1 MKKHIKVLMV
11 GDVVGQPGCRVIYFN
26 LKDLKEKYK
35 VDFTVVNGENAADGF
50 GITPY
55 LAEQIFSS
63 GANVITTGNH
73 IWQKKEIL
81 PFLDDNPYI
90 LRPANYPQ
98 GLEGK
103 GYCIYTLEDGVR
115 IGVINLQGV
124 KSMSPIDNPFFSIDK
139 IINRL
144 KEKEKVSIILVD
156 FHAEL
161 IAEKEAMGF
170 YVDGRTS
177 LLVGTHTHVQT
188 ADEKILPQGTGY
200 ISDIGMTGV
209 LNSVIGGDPAIS
221 IKRSRTQMPIKG
233 ALAEGDAS
241 ISGVI
246 VEIEVETGKCL
257 SIERFI
263 YN

>member
-1 MKKHIKVLMV
+1 MV
-11 GDVVGQPGCRVIYFN
+11 GDVVGQPGCRAVYFR

-81 PFLDDNPYI
+81 PFLDDNPFI

-103 GYCIYTLEDGVR
+103 GYCTYLLDNDLK

-124 KSMSPIDNPFFSIDK
+124 RSMSPIDNPFLSVDK

-144 KEKEKVSIILVD
+144 KEKERVSVILID

-177 LLVGTHTHVQT
+177 LLVGTHTHIQT

-209 LNSVIGGDPAIS
+209 LDSVIGGDPTIS
-221 IKRSRTQMPIKG
+221 IRRSRTQMPIKG
-233 ALAEGDAS
+233 SLAEGDAFVC
-241 ISGVI
+241 GV
-246 VEIEVETGKCL
+246 VAEIEIETGKCI

-263 YN
+263 YD

>member
-1 MKKHIKVLMV
+1 MKSKIKVLFI
-11 GDVVGQPGCRVIYFN
+11 GDVVGQPGCRAIYFN

-81 PFLDDNPYI
+81 PFLEDNDFI
-90 LRPANYPQ
+90 IRPANYPQ

-103 GYCIYTLEDGVR
+103 GYCIFPLDENIK

-124 KSMSPIDNPFFSIDK
+124 RSMPPIDNPFFSVDK

-144 KEKEKVSIILVD
+144 KEKEKVSIILID

-161 IAEKEAMGF
+161 VPEKEAMGF
-170 YVDGRTS
+170 YVDGRSS

-209 LNSVIGGDPAIS
+209 LDSVIGSDSAIS
-221 IKRSRTQMPIKG
+221 IKRSRTQMPLKG
-233 ALAEGDAS
+233 ALAEGEAS
-241 ISGVI
+241 ICGV
-246 VEIEVETGKCL
+246 VVDIEVKTGKCL

-263 YN
+263 YE